1 MKKLFLL
8 LLLSNMMLNSQAN
21 EQDKVQ
27 SAVEI
32 FFEGFHNKDSIL
44 IKSVVHKSFS
54 LNSASLRNNQSTL
67 SNFDG
72 DQFIKAVVTR
82 SDDPAWKEI
91 LTSFEIKIDGILSN
105 AWVGY
110 EFWLGDKMSHCG
122 VNSISLIKEEDSW
135 KIFNISDSRR
145 RDCN

>member
-32 FFEGFHNKDSIL
+32 FFKGFHNKDSTL

-72 DQFIKAVVTR
+72 DHFIKAVVTR
-82 SDDPAWKEI
+82 
-91 LTSFEIKIDGILSN
+91 
-105 AWVGY
+105 
-110 EFWLGDKMSHCG
+110 
-122 VNSISLIKEEDSW
+122 
-135 KIFNISDSRR
+135 
-145 RDCN
+145 

>member
-8 LLLSNMMLNSQAN
+8 LLLSNMMLNSQTN

-82 SDDPAWKEI
+82 SDNPTWKEI
-91 LTSFEIKIDGILSN
+91 LTSFEIKKMVFFKC
-105 AWVGY
+105 WVGY
-110 EFWLGDKMSHCG
+110 EFWLGDNMSHCG
-122 VNSISLIKEEDSW
+122 VNSFL
-135 KIFNISDSRR
+135 
-145 RDCN
+145 

>member
-1 MKKLFLL
+1 
-8 LLLSNMMLNSQAN
+8 
-21 EQDKVQ
+21 
-27 SAVEI
+27 
-32 FFEGFHNKDSIL
+32 
-44 IKSVVHKSFS
+44 VVHKNFS

-135 KIFNISDSRR
+135 KIFNISDSWR
-145 RDCN
+145 RDYN